1 MNECGRLPY
10 TRYDGVYHTP
20 LGRCSMHDIST
31 AGAVGIMLVPKR
43 SALKTC
49 CRDFSEDVGIVRYCY
64 LLGFQAI
71 ELGKPPQGG
80 VMHTV
85 VPGKHLLTIHFGHSS
100 FVWPMLL
107 FSFSVSQG
115 VKTRFAV
122 GFSCR
127 HGAGQKRG
135 FLLGKSV
142 DILYE

>member
-1 MNECGRLPY
+1 M
-10 TRYDGVYHTP
+10 YHTP

-80 VMHTV
+80 VIYTV
-85 VPGKHLLTIHFGHSS
+85 VHGADGIIGSTKQPGRSAGLWGRNAF
-100 FVWPMLL
+100 FVLCLGTAECTAM
-107 FSFSVSQG
+107 QG
-115 VKTRFAV
+115 VVRYISAQ
-122 GFSCR
+122 
-127 HGAGQKRG
+127 HGTLMCGNAERPH
-135 FLLGKSV
+135 
-142 DILYE
+142 YYY

>member
-1 MNECGRLPY
+1 MYIGNSTPAYLMG
-10 TRYDGVYHTP
+10 TSIYDGVRHTRP
-20 LGRCSMHDIST
+20 WADFPWSPYPHLEYSPSVVGNISRR
-31 AGAVGIMLVPKR
+31 AFR
-43 SALKTC
+43 
-49 CRDFSEDVGIVRYCY
+49 RRIVRYWHP
-64 LLGFQAI
+64 LGCRAI